1 MRNHDFVEAQRL
13 QLILDSLPSS
23 STHKD
28 LFGLTYSSNGVR
40 TMLWLL
46 HAIWPSL
53 QDASLPTGRLRD
65 TQGLESA
72 MSVALIAKDYVQASQ
87 IQKLLQAGN
96 DGISYTD
103 II

>member
-1 MRNHDFVEAQRL
+1 MEKEQPTVLRRKELAAAVRNHDDFVEAQRL

-46 HAIWPSL
+46 HA
-53 QDASLPTGRLRD
+53 
-65 TQGLESA
+65 
-72 MSVALIAKDYVQASQ
+72 M
-87 IQKLLQAGN
+87 
-96 DGISYTD
+96 
-103 II
+103 

>member
-1 MRNHDFVEAQRL
+1 M
-13 QLILDSLPSS
+13 
-23 STHKD
+23 
-28 LFGLTYSSNGVR
+28 
-40 TMLWLL
+40 
-46 HAIWPSL
+46 
-53 QDASLPTGRLRD
+53 PTGRLRD